1 MFPTLMLVVVIYVC
15 MLNVIEH
22 NVLGNIYVFM
32 LIVINVHARMSNM
45 AQHIYRLSFS
55 LMGD

>member
-32 LIVINVHARMSNM
+32 LIVINVYARMSNM
-45 AQHIYRLSFS
+45 AQHIYIVCPFL
-55 LMGD
+55 